1 MSKIVKPFTKIS
13 DQRERAKVKRAVAR
27 IGWRPCRPVRK
38 RSLGRAVLQVFI
50 LPTPDSGTTILL
62 LSTVVPFQTVHA
74 ISIRSAVPRAWIL
87 PQLPSGQTLAI
98 DGNETL
104 RAEILEPRQDW
115 DR

>member
-1 MSKIVKPFTKIS
+1 
-13 DQRERAKVKRAVAR
+13 
-27 IGWRPCRPVRK
+27 
-38 RSLGRAVLQVFI
+38 
-50 LPTPDSGTTILL
+50 
-62 LSTVVPFQTVHA
+62 VHA